1 MERGG
6 EEMMTASMFGM
17 VRRGFLVAIAA
28 VVSTTLSVP
37 ASANPDAQ
45 GFTQRL
51 IDQGIQILKNTSDP
65 QRKPKFREFI
75 TQYADVRKTARFT
88 LGNYARTAAPAD
100 VDVFVEAF
108 KNYAIAIYETQLD
121 KYKGESLKV
130 VGSIENKPGDYIVKT
145 VVQGGNAADAMR
157 IDFRMS
163 GGNGAYKFYDISVEG
178 AWLGISQQEQF
189 KSFLEQNRG
198 SVPALTVD
206 LNARTQRI
214 LAGGK

>member
-1 MERGG
+1 MSDYISTARRTILLAFV
-6 EEMMTASMFGM
+6 MLFSVMTAAAT
-17 VRRGFLVAIAA
+17 VAG
-28 VVSTTLSVP
+28 
-37 ASANPDAQ
+37 PDAEA
-45 GFTQRL
+45 FTQRL
-51 IDQGIQILKNTSDP
+51 IDQGVQILRDTSDP
-65 QRKPKFREFI
+65 GRKVKFRDFI

-100 VDVFVEAF
+100 VDTFVEAF
-108 KNYAIAIYETQLD
+108 KDYAVAIYETQLD
-121 KYKGESLKV
+121 RYKGESLKV
-130 VGSIENKPGDYIVKT
+130 VGSVDNKPGDYIVKT
-145 VVQGGNAADAMR
+145 VVQGGSGSDAMR

-198 SVPALTVD
+198 SVPALTAD
-206 LNARTQRI
+206 LTARTQRI

>member
-1 MERGG
+1 MSNYIYTARRSVLLAAV
-6 EEMMTASMFGM
+6 MLFSVVTASAT
-17 VRRGFLVAIAA
+17 VAG
-28 VVSTTLSVP
+28 
-37 ASANPDAQ
+37 PDAEA
-45 GFTQRL
+45 FTQRL
-51 IDQGIQILKNTSDP
+51 IDQGVQILRNTSDAG
-65 QRKPKFREFI
+65 RKVKFREFI

-100 VDVFVEAF
+100 VDIFVDAF
-108 KNYAIAIYETQLD
+108 KDYAVAIYETQLD

-130 VGSIENKPGDYIVKT
+130 VGSIDNKPGDYIVKT
-145 VVQGGNAADAMR
+145 VVQGGSGSDAMR

-163 GGNGAYKFYDISVEG
+163 GGNGAYKFYDISIEG

-198 SVPALTVD
+198 SVPALTAD
-206 LNARTQRI
+206 LKARTQRI